1 MPQDLAAT
9 RGFPDWEILE
19 MRGFTAIVVAG
30 LLVAGCQ
37 QKTEVKADGAWVR
50 LPAVAGNPG
59 VAYFTIHGGSD
70 PATLLAVS
78 APFAIRAEMHENMKG
93 AGGMMTMAP
102 LKQVAV
108 APKTDVKFTPGG
120 NHVMLFDVAPT
131 LQPGTR
137 APLRL
142 SFADGRTLEVQAVII
157 GAGDPE
163 PK

>member
-1 MPQDLAAT
+1 
-9 RGFPDWEILE
+9 
-19 MRGFTAIVVAG
+19 MRGVIGVVAAG

-37 QKTEVKADGAWVR
+37 QKAEPVTADGAWVR

-59 VAYFTIHGGSD
+59 SAYFIIHGGTE

-78 APFAIRAEMHENMKG
+78 APFAVRAELHESMKG
-93 AGGMMTMAP
+93 HAGMMSMAP
-102 LKQVAV
+102 VKDVAV
-108 APKTDVKFTPGG
+108 APRAIVKFAPGG
-120 NHVMLFDVAPT
+120 RHVMLFDIAPT

-137 APLRL
+137 APLTL
-142 SFADGRTLEVQAVII
+142 SFADGKKLEVQAMVV